1 MAFDK
6 FKVDKLAIDYALFN
20 QRAEKVLPTKI
31 LVEYDAT
38 KLALLDVVRDHAST
52 YNVSKLYIEST
63 DYTDPEDVA
72 IESATLFHKNLVEQ
86 LSKHED
92 NILVENAKRIAKK
105 LMRRGMELEAAVA
118 VGTEAAFAKLLITDM
133 TIKPVLYE
141 SPAPEIVDPQAR
153 SLLQETY
160 RILLD
165 ELIET
170 VMPYINI
177 TRCCA

>member
-1 MAFDK
+1 
-6 FKVDKLAIDYALFN
+6 
-20 QRAEKVLPTKI
+20 
-31 LVEYDAT
+31 
-38 KLALLDVVRDHAST
+38 
-52 YNVSKLYIEST
+52 
-63 DYTDPEDVA
+63 
-72 IESATLFHKNLVEQ
+72 
-86 LSKHED
+86 
-92 NILVENAKRIAKK
+92 
-105 LMRRGMELEAAVA
+105 
-118 VGTEAAFAKLLITDM
+118 M